1 MILHGYWRSGTSYR
15 TRIAL
20 NLKGLSYE
28 QRTYDLRAGVQREE
42 VYRNLNPQMLVP
54 ALETDDGALLTQSP
68 AIVEWLEERYPEP
81 ALLPANPEE
90 RAIVRAM
97 AALIGCDV
105 HPLNNLRVLG
115 QLRTEF
121 GADSAAVKQWAAR
134 WIGDG
139 FAALE
144 TLIGRHGGTFAYGD
158 RPTLVECYLVPQL
171 YSAERFDVDVSPY
184 PRLLAAANAAR
195 ALPEVAAAHP
205 DRQPDADPQGA
216 TASGCSPRLPAC
228 ASARS
233 T

>member
-20 NLKGLSYE
+20 NLKRLAYE
-28 QRTYDLRAGVQREE
+28 QRTYDLRSGVQREE
-42 VYRNLNPQMLVP
+42 AYRSLNPQMLVP
-54 ALETDDGALLTQSP
+54 ALETGDGALLTQSP
-68 AIVEWLEERYPEP
+68 AILEWLEERYPEP
-81 ALLPANPEE
+81 ALLPKDTNK
-90 RAIVRAM
+90 RAMVRAM

-121 GADSAAVKQWAAR
+121 GADSAAVKQWTAR

-144 TLIGRHGGTFAYGD
+144 ALIARHGGAFAYGD

-171 YSAERFDVDVSPY
+171 YSAERFEVDVSPY
-184 PRLLAAANAAR
+184 PRLLAVANAAR
-195 ALPEVAAAHP
+195 ALPEVEAAHP
-205 DRQPDADPQGA
+205 DRQPDADPQ
-216 TASGCSPRLPAC
+216 
-228 ASARS
+228 
-233 T
+233 

>member
-20 NLKGLSYE
+20 NLKGLPYE
-28 QRTYDLRAGVQREE
+28 QRTYDLRAGAQSEDA
-42 VYRNLNPQMLVP
+42 YRALNPQRLVP
-54 ALETDDGALLTQSP
+54 ALETDEGLFLTQSP
-68 AIVEWLEERYPEP
+68 AILEWLEERFPEP
-81 ALLPANPEE
+81 ALLPRQASG

-105 HPLNNLRVLG
+105 HPLNNLRVLD

-121 GADSAAVKQWAAR
+121 GADGAAVKLWTAR

-144 TLIGRHGGTFAYGD
+144 TLIGHHGGTFAYGD
-158 RPTLVECYLVPQL
+158 TPTLVDCYLVPQL
-171 YSAERFDVDVSPY
+171 YSAERFSVDVTPY
-184 PRLLAAANAAR
+184 PRLLAVAHAAR

-205 DRQPDADPQGA
+205 DRQPDADQQ
-216 TASGCSPRLPAC
+216 
-228 ASARS
+228 
-233 T
+233 